1 MNKEERAALKW
12 FTIVKSEP
20 WHVGIGRLLQISI
33 TSRNKNFNL
42 GANFLA
48 AQYHKMAPNENK
60 CYPLLK
66 TWKFI
71 YRSAM
76 IHKHFEMAL
85 SFPKPH
91 INQLQRAQYITTK
104 QNQAKPWA
112 DQSTIAH
119 DYLSQISGFQSSS
132 WISQAC
138 KLKNL
143 LEDPWLKTWKFD
155 RLWLLSLCKNS
166 SSQLQTYSKVKMWLL

>member
-20 WHVGIGRLLQISI
+20 WHVGIGKLLQISI
-33 TSRNKNFNL
+33 TSWNKNFNL

-91 INQLQRAQYITTK
+91 INNLAEGSIHN
-104 QNQAKPWA
+104 NQAKP
-112 DQSTIAH
+112 SKTMGRPINH
-119 DYLSQISGFQSSS
+119 CTRLSQSNF
-132 WISQAC
+132 WISVE
-138 KLKNL
+138 L
-143 LEDPWLKTWKFD
+143 LDFT
-155 RLWLLSLCKNS
+155 S
-166 SSQLQTYSKVKMWLL
+166 LQTQKFTGRPLT